1 MTNIASR
8 LSALESQ
15 LRDDLLATAYPD
27 VDWVRPKIAPD
38 GRPALNCAIIGAG
51 QMGMTI
57 GAGLKRERV
66 AGTTLFDRAPAGS
79 EGPWLTIGR
88 MQTLRTPK
96 HLTGP
101 ELGLPSLGFRAWW
114 IAQHGPQAWDTL
126 GRIPRTAWMA
136 YLVWYRQ
143 VMELDV
149 RNEHRLT
156 ALVPVA
162 DDLLQLTFATP
173 NGTDIVHARTV
184 VLATGTDGGGGH
196 VLPEIIA
203 RDVPPHLSAH
213 SNDVFDLRTL
223 RGSRVGI
230 IGAGAAAFDI
240 SIAAL
245 EAGAASADLC
255 FRRPALPE
263 ENPRRWMET
272 PGFLSHYHSLPDSR
286 KWGYLHRLYSIGQP
300 PPLPTFER
308 ATGLPG
314 FRLHPGTPWDRCVS
328 DGRTVTV
335 HSGERRFT
343 FDFVIA
349 ATGITADLAMRPELD
364 AIRERIALWS
374 DRLTPPPERESAV
387 LRRFPYL
394 GAHGEFTERKPGTA
408 PFLSRIHFLGR
419 PSTLSL
425 GPVAAS
431 NSALKYVGP
440 QVIRGV
446 TRTLM
451 LDQADRDWDEFLST
465 KHEERPVPAMQP

>member
-1 MTNIASR
+1 MNSS
-8 LSALESQ
+8 SALPALELR
-15 LRDDLLATAYPD
+15 LRDDLRATAYPD
-27 VDWVRPKIAPD
+27 VDWVRPKTSPD
-38 GRPALNCAIIGAG
+38 GTTALNCAVIGAG

-57 GAGLKRERV
+57 AAGLRRERV
-66 AGTTLFDRAPAGS
+66 SGTVLFDRAPAGL

-101 ELGLPSLGFRAWW
+101 ELGLPTLGFRAWW
-114 IAQHGPQAWDTL
+114 IAQHGQQAWDDL
-126 GRIPRTAWMA
+126 GRIPRTAWME
-136 YLVWYRQ
+136 YLVWYRR
-143 VMELDV
+143 VMDLDV

-156 ALVPVA
+156 ELVPVA
-162 DDLLQLTFATP
+162 DDLFRLTFATP
-173 NGTDIVHARTV
+173 DGEATFFARTV

-196 VLPEIIA
+196 VLPPVIA
-203 RDVPPHLSAH
+203 EGVPTHLRAH
-213 SNDVFDLRTL
+213 SNDAINLDTL
-223 RGSRVGI
+223 RGRRVGI
-230 IGAGAAAFDI
+230 IGAGASAFDI
-240 SIAAL
+240 AIAAL
-245 EAGAASADLC
+245 EAGASSADLC
-255 FRRPALPE
+255 FRRPAMPE

-272 PGFLSHYHSLPDSR
+272 PGFLAHYHALPDAR
-286 KWGYLHRLYSIGQP
+286 KWGYLHRLYTIGQP

-308 ATGLPG
+308 AKAFAG
-314 FRLHPGTPWDRCVS
+314 FRLNPGTPWERCAC
-328 DGRTVTV
+328 DGETITV
-335 HSGERRFT
+335 HSGERRLT

-374 DRLTPPPERESAV
+374 DRFSPPPAQESTV

-394 GAHGEFTERKPGTA
+394 GAHGEFTERNPGTA

-451 LDQADRDWDEFLST
+451 LDQADRDWTEFLST
-465 KHEERPVPAMQP
+465 KHEERPVAVMMS